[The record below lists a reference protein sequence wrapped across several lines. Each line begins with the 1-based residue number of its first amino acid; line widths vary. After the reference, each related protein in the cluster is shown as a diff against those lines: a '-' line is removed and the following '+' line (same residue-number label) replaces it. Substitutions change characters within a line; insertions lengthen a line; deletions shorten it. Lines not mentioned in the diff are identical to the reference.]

1 MAGHSRADVKELG
14 GHHRRKAIRPRHRRE
29 GKLEQALD
37 NAELKAGKRVARE
50 LDVSAKDVGKAV
62 QETAKDAS

>member
-1 MAGHSRADVKELG
+1 MSRADVKEPG
-14 GHHRRKAIRPRHRRE
+14 GHHRRRAIRPRHRRE

-50 LDVSAKDVGKAV
+50 LDVSAKDVDKAV
-62 QETAKDAS
+62 HEAADEVS